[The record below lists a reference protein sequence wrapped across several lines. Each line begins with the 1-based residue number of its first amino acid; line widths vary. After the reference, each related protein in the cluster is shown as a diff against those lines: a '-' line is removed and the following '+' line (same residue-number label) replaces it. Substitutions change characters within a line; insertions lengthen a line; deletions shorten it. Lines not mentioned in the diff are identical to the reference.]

1 MIRNAPRGLTA
12 TLLAVALVLPG
23 IAEARDR
30 AQGWHNWTERA
41 ERIFAALQS
50 GESRRLDSAC
60 SGVTRTVV
68 GQGFAFPG
76 WAQSLI
82 QVCTVT
88 QAAYHGSEN
97 NRRSKTICKG
107 LREASKKIGKATP
120 VPEDPDAHRV
130 ALRLSR
136 ILIEVRNQ
144 VCVNFM

>member
-1 MIRNAPRGLTA
+1 MRRLTA
-12 TLLAVALVLPG
+12 AVLACALVLPG
-23 IAEARDR
+23 IAEASAMNRDR
-30 AQGWHNWTERA
+30 AEGWRNWTARA
-41 ERIFAALQS
+41 ERIFVAIQS
-50 GESRRLDSAC
+50 GESSRLDSAC
-60 SGVTRTVV
+60 SGVTGTVI

-97 NRRSKTICKG
+97 NRRSRSICNG
-107 LREASKKIGKATP
+107 LRDASKKIGKATP
-120 VPEDPDAHRV
+120 VPEDPNAHRV

-136 ILIEVRNQ
+136 ILIEVRET